1 MRVRLQYWRATG
13 NQYRSLTLLFLTMRW
28 APAVFLLVWVAS
40 TAAWGQE
47 AARTRLD
54 VAWEGPE
61 PLRTLFQKS
70 LPAPTV
76 EAGER
81 RAGSV
86 RPWVRDVRRRVPEM
100 AAAEGYF
107 SATVE
112 IVFAED
118 RDHARVIVALGPR
131 TTVGDVEIRFTG
143 DLAQED
149 AERAARRE
157 ALRESWALKPGQA
170 LRSVDWEDA
179 KSRLREKLLEED
191 YAAGRIA
198 ESEARVDEESA
209 RAKLTLV
216 LDSGPRF
223 TLGEVVVEGI
233 DRYPESVVRRLV
245 DIKPGERYRLPRL
258 LGIQHS
264 LQSGAWF
271 SSVVVDIERDP
282 EKPQNVPVKVTLTE
296 RPAREIGVA
305 LGYGTD
311 SGARAEVAARHR
323 NLLGR
328 GYDLQSAI
336 RVDRGSQIGYADVY
350 LPPSLTGSRH
360 GEPYPTKDSFGF
372 LTEHT
377 AIQKLET
384 RRFALA
390 GYRQWTLDTVETR
403 CGLSFQVERSSPEG
417 SNDRTKRALAPVVAG
432 TWRHVDD
439 LFDPQRGWVLNAQFA
454 AAAKSVV
461 STQDFFKA
469 YAQVQFWLPISPRD
483 QLLLRTEVGS
493 TIAKSRDGI
502 PEDFLFRAGGSRSN
516 RGYAYQSLG
525 PHEGDAV
532 VGGRYLL
539 TASVDYIHWLNETW
553 GAAVF
558 YDIGNASDSAR
569 DYKPDKSYGVG
580 ARFRTPAGPLALDLA
595 FAERPR
601 KFRLAFSVT
610 VAF

>member
-1 MRVRLQYWRATG
+1 MA
-13 NQYRSLTLLFLTMRW
+13 
-28 APAVFLLVWVAS
+28 WVAS
-40 TAAWGQE
+40 TAAWGQD
-47 AARTRLD
+47 APRPHL
-54 VAWEGPE
+54 VVVWEGPE

-70 LPAPTV
+70 LPPPVV
-76 EAGER
+76 ESGER
-81 RAGSV
+81 RAGSI

-112 IVFAED
+112 IFFEED
-118 RDHARVIVALGPR
+118 RDHARVVVALGPR
-131 TTVGDVEIRFTG
+131 TTVDAVEIRFTG
-143 DLAQED
+143 DLALED
-149 AERAARRE
+149 EERATRRKD
-157 ALRESWALKPGQA
+157 LRESWALKPGQA

-179 KSRLREKLLEED
+179 KSRLQEKLLEED
-191 YAAGRIA
+191 YAAGRIT
-198 ESEARVDEESA
+198 ESEALVNEESA
-209 RAKLTLV
+209 TAKLTLV
-216 LDSGPRF
+216 IESGPRF
-223 TLGEVVVEGI
+223 TLGSVVVEGI
-233 DRYPESVVRRLV
+233 ERYPEAVVRRLIA
-245 DIKPGERYRLPRL
+245 IKPGERYRLQRL
-258 LGIQHS
+258 LAFQHS

-282 EKPQNVPVKVTLTE
+282 QHPQNVPVKVSLTE
-296 RPAREIGVA
+296 RPRREVGLAV
-305 LGYGTD
+305 GYGTD
-311 SGARAEVAARHR
+311 SGARGEVAGRHR

-360 GEPYPTKDSFGF
+360 EGGIPTKDSIGV
-372 LTEHT
+372 LAEHT

-384 RRFALA
+384 RRFAIA
-390 GYRQWTLDTVETR
+390 GYRQWTLDNVETR
-403 CGLSFQVERSSPEG
+403 SGLSYQIERTSPEG
-417 SNDRTKRALAPVVAG
+417 SNDRTKKALAPVAAG

-439 LFDPQRGWVLNAQFA
+439 LFDPKRGWVLNAQFA
-454 AAAKSVV
+454 VAAKSVA
-461 STQDFFKA
+461 STQDFLKT
-469 YAQVQFWLPISPRD
+469 YAQVQWWIPLSPKD
-483 QLLLRTEVGS
+483 QLLLRAEAGS
-493 TIAKSRDGI
+493 TFAKSREGI

-525 PHEGDAV
+525 PREGDAV

-539 TASVDYIHWLNETW
+539 TASADYIHWLNDTW

-558 YDIGNASDSAR
+558 YDIGSASDSAR

-580 ARFRTPAGPLALDLA
+580 ARFHTPAGPLALDLA